1 MGSSQSVEI
10 PGGGTEGYHVLRVQD
25 NSPGQKAGLEAFF
38 DFIVAIGNTR
48 LDQDNDTLK
57 ELLKSNKEK
66 EINVTVYSSKT
77 QNIRVTKITPSEL
90 WGGQGLLGV
99 SIRFCSFEGANENVW
114 HILEVCPASPAE
126 VAGLRSFSDYI
137 IGADSILHESED
149 LFTLI
154 ETHENKQ
161 LKLYVY
167 NCDEDRCR
175 EVVITPNSQWGGEG
189 SLGAGIGFGY
199 LHRIP
204 IRIFESPESKPLL
217 QPQTQASATNIVNSN
232 IAPNPT
238 INPPQPIPFIPMVP
252 PLASTFSPP
261 VVPSV
266 TSALVD
272 NLINNNPTPISSS
285 ISSPI
290 VGVVQNNNI
299 DANATLPAQSTT
311 TIVSPSSTITPTVE
325 KNANIQTV
333 NPASALFAND
343 QQSVSQNLINVE
355 QSQTISTSNAV
366 SKAEETMT
374 PAAAAIINQSFVNSE
389 SLPVPMYNMTQF
401 QNPIQAPV
409 MNFPMQQ
416 QLPQQTAFAP
426 IPFANQTDQNSNH
439 QNFQLQ
445 QQQQQQ
451 QFPATHYNVSPP
463 QMPATLETYPQVQ
476 TQINLAGMP
485 PLVVNTKPIDPA
497 QYQ

>member
-57 ELLKSNKEK
+57 ELLKANKEK
-66 EINVTVYSSKT
+66 EIKVTVYSSKT
-77 QNIRVTKITPSEL
+77 QNIRVVSMTPSET

-114 HILEVCPASPAE
+114 HILEVHPSSPAE
-126 VAGLRSFSDYI
+126 AAGLRSFSDYI

-175 EVVITPNSQWGGEG
+175 EVTITPNSKWGGEG

-204 IRIFESPESKPLL
+204 IRITSAEPESKPLL
-217 QPQTQASATNIVNSN
+217 QPQPSAPVTMNVPQPTP
-232 IAPNPT
+232 ATVAPT
-238 INPPQPIPFIPMVP
+238 INPPQPIPFIPMVT

-266 TSALVD
+266 TSALVE
-272 NLINNNPTPISSS
+272 NLINNNT
-285 ISSPI
+285 
-290 VGVVQNNNI
+290 
-299 DANATLPAQSTT
+299 
-311 TIVSPSSTITPTVE
+311 PSSAPIASSATPTNITTNAQQSEVKPIAAVTE
-325 KNANIQTV
+325 ANANIFEPTTV
-333 NPASALFAND
+333 
-343 QQSVSQNLINVE
+343 QSP
-355 QSQTISTSNAV
+355 SQTFITSEQNQ
-366 SKAEETMT
+366 TMT
-374 PAAAAIINQSFVNSE
+374 QTQPAQAPAINQSFVNPE
-389 SLPVPMYNMTQF
+389 APIPQQQQAPTVPMFNVNQF
-401 QNPIQAPV
+401 QAPIHQPP
-409 MNFPMQQ
+409 MNFPMMQSQSELLQQ
-416 QLPQQTAFAP
+416 AFNPPSSSASAATTNNYSDP
-426 IPFANQTDQNSNH
+426 NSNINNAQSNFPQ
-439 QNFQLQ
+439 QNFQPASSQFNMPTPQLQ
-445 QQQQQQ
+445 T
-451 QFPATHYNVSPP
+451 FES
-463 QMPATLETYPQVQ
+463 YPQVQ
-476 TQINLAGMP
+476 TQTINLNLPGMP
-485 PLVVNTKPIDPA
+485 PLTVNTPRIDPTK
-497 QYQ
+497 YSVP

>member
-1 MGSSQSVEI
+1 
-10 PGGGTEGYHVLRVQD
+10 
-25 NSPGQKAGLEAFF
+25 
-38 DFIVAIGNTR
+38 
-48 LDQDNDTLK
+48 
-57 ELLKSNKEK
+57 
-66 EINVTVYSSKT
+66 VYSSKT

-217 QPQTQASATNIVNSN
+217 QSQTQASATNFVNSN

-290 VGVVQNNNI
+290 VGVEQNSNI
-299 DANATLPAQSTT
+299 DASVPFNAQSTT
-311 TIVSPSSTITPTVE
+311 TVVSPAAIKTPVVE
-325 KNANIQTV
+325 TNANIQTI

-343 QQSVSQNLINVE
+343 QQSVSQNFINGE
-355 QSQTISTSNAV
+355 QSQTISTSNI
-366 SKAEETMT
+366 SKPEATMT

-389 SLPVPMYNMTQF
+389 RKTSEILLNNAILNISF
-401 QNPIQAPV
+401 
-409 MNFPMQQ
+409 
-416 QLPQQTAFAP
+416 
-426 IPFANQTDQNSNH
+426 
-439 QNFQLQ
+439 
-445 QQQQQQ
+445 
-451 QFPATHYNVSPP
+451 
-463 QMPATLETYPQVQ
+463 
-476 TQINLAGMP
+476 
-485 PLVVNTKPIDPA
+485 
-497 QYQ
+497 